1 MQNEK
6 ISSIKGSKT
15 LSKNI
20 QSGTIPEETNK
31 DQVLEQS
38 LRPDSK
44 KRNRGSSPKRR
55 KRKKQKP
62 VASIIHRYFKSD
74 LLFQNEKVKTK
85 FLYCFNIKELIILM
99 EVNSTFYENI
109 VQLEYF
115 KKYIK
120 LRSEFL
126 LKENI
131 YQKIL
136 VSNNEETINYALKN
150 KKYINIPEN
159 KLKQGE
165 DNKNNINLK
174 ISQSRVY
181 HEKFNSKGIKK
192 PVKLG
197 LNNVLTIYPTLAG
210 EKEKHEKDQE
220 VKNNNNNI
228 NNKFLEVLMNKEKDK
243 MISIKEIQ
251 KSLFPPL
258 DFKKL
263 DINSLLKNN
272 AEKIKKLSK
281 KYNLSPLEN
290 RIIFNG
296 IIEHLIF
303 MNDLNEGNDQH
314 PIVIT
319 NLKASNGFN
328 YYIESLLNIDFDEI
342 IKINFNNILFNSMQI
357 MKTLCFIFHKYS
369 YCLRILILSNNN
381 IDDKFSKLLF
391 PSLQENKILY
401 LLDLSNNSITN
412 EGLAFGELLFI
423 DNRSMDIVIF
433 DNNLLGPIGIYNLCS
448 FLRNNQKTSIN
459 MLDLGY
465 NGITKE
471 GINHLINY
479 LKNNKNKITKLYL
492 GGNYLCDE
500 GVEILSTIFK
510 RIDKVKQD
518 EPNENNDE
526 NNNDESKN
534 NINDSKNVNIENKSS
549 FNKISVNNIRNSLK
563 NRRESLLSNIFN
575 NFNNNYI
582 ENNNIVSFL
591 DLQNNNLT
599 KKSSHYLSTI
609 ISSNNPDL
617 KELILYKNNLGNEGI
632 YKIISSLKINNS
644 LLSLDISDTKIDEKA
659 IKYISDNIDDECVLE
674 KLLLSKNNLKK
685 ACEYIKNL
693 LLKKTNIRYIKLTA
707 CKIEDN
713 FNLIFQGLE
722 GNKNLQ
728 ILDMSNNNLSLKQ
741 ELFEDIINPL
751 KSNNTLIKLKFNET
765 NIDDT
770 AVDYISK
777 GLELNEGLRKI
788 YLKKNYLGKNSV
800 KMLSKAIENNKN
812 CVITKIE
819 LEGNDEINNKLI
831 QQIIRAIENNKDNL
845 SECYSEMNISDLDCN
860 KKYNDEPNDIFS

>member
-1 MQNEK
+1 
-6 ISSIKGSKT
+6 
-15 LSKNI
+15 
-20 QSGTIPEETNK
+20 
-31 DQVLEQS
+31 
-38 LRPDSK
+38 
-44 KRNRGSSPKRR
+44 
-55 KRKKQKP
+55 
-62 VASIIHRYFKSD
+62 
-74 LLFQNEKVKTK
+74 
-85 FLYCFNIKELIILM
+85 
-99 EVNSTFYENI
+99 
-109 VQLEYF
+109 
-115 KKYIK
+115 
-120 LRSEFL
+120 
-126 LKENI
+126 
-131 YQKIL
+131 
-136 VSNNEETINYALKN
+136 
-150 KKYINIPEN
+150 
-159 KLKQGE
+159 
-165 DNKNNINLK
+165 
-174 ISQSRVY
+174 
-181 HEKFNSKGIKK
+181 
-192 PVKLG
+192 
-197 LNNVLTIYPTLAG
+197 
-210 EKEKHEKDQE
+210 
-220 VKNNNNNI
+220 
-228 NNKFLEVLMNKEKDK
+228 
-243 MISIKEIQ
+243 
-251 KSLFPPL
+251 
-258 DFKKL
+258 
-263 DINSLLKNN
+263 
-272 AEKIKKLSK
+272 
-281 KYNLSPLEN
+281 
-290 RIIFNG
+290 
-296 IIEHLIF
+296 
-303 MNDLNEGNDQH
+303 
-314 PIVIT
+314 
-319 NLKASNGFN
+319 
-328 YYIESLLNIDFDEI
+328 
-342 IKINFNNILFNSMQI
+342 
-357 MKTLCFIFHKYS
+357 
-369 YCLRILILSNNN
+369 
-381 IDDKFSKLLF
+381 
-391 PSLQENKILY
+391 
-401 LLDLSNNSITN
+401 
-412 EGLAFGELLFI
+412 
-423 DNRSMDIVIF
+423 
-433 DNNLLGPIGIYNLCS
+433 
-448 FLRNNQKTSIN
+448 

-479 LKNNKNKITKLYL
+479 LKNNKSKITKLYL

-777 GLELNEGLRKI
+777 GLEVNEGLRKI